1 MGTGKGR
8 EGDIFGAAHPPGA
21 GEVAQRGKVFPG
33 GLCLITETPLA
44 HVIAHL
50 AACGVA
56 VKEGPV
62 PKTGATGPITSV
74 YFRDPDGNLIEVA
87 NYD

>member
-1 MGTGKGR
+1 MGTKKGR
-8 EGDIFGAAHPPGA
+8 EGDIFGAAHPPGP
-21 GEVAQRGKVFPG
+21 GEVARRGEVSPG
-33 GLCLITETPLA
+33 DLCVITETPLEN
-44 HVIAHL
+44 VIAHL

-56 VKEGPV
+56 AGEGPV
-62 PKTGATGPITSV
+62 PKTGATGRITSV